1 MKVNTR
7 VRFVLD
13 HPSFDYV
20 PVTKTFHE
28 HWPMMLKLYKIF
40 PEPPVV
46 AFRKTTVLQAS
57 WLELKYP
64 QANQ

>member
-13 HPSFDYV
+13 HRSFDYV
-20 PVTKTFHE
+20 SKTIHE

-46 AFRKTTVLQAS
+46 AFRKTKVLQAS